1 MERIY
6 IFDTTLRDGEQSPG
20 ASLNIEEKLEIAK
33 QLARLGVD
41 IIEAGFP
48 ITSSDDFK
56 AVRLIAK
63 EIKGGPIICGLARA
77 KKVDIDRCYQAIKY
91 AEKPRIH
98 TFIPSSDVQIGYQL
112 QKSRE
117 EVLEIAQD
125 MVSYAKQYV
134 SDVEF
139 SPMDAARAD
148 PHFLYQIIEACI
160 EAGATTINIPDT
172 VGYTTP
178 LEFGDLIRNII
189 ENVPNI
195 NKAVVSVHCH
205 NDLGLATSNSLSA
218 VLNGAR
224 QIECTING
232 LGERAGNTS
241 LEEVVM
247 ALYTRGNYFGLN
259 TGIKLDEIYKTS
271 RLVSTLTGIPVQP
284 NKAIVGENAFSHESG
299 IHQNG
304 ILKESTT
311 YEIIRPETIG
321 LKSRRL
327 VLGKHSGRHA
337 LHSHLIELGYELD
350 DNQLNKAFRRF
361 KKLADKKKEIFDEDL
376 EAIVEDEI
384 YTIPEAFHLDYLH
397 VSTGTQ
403 AIPTA
408 TIRIKKEKRIFQ
420 EAATGNGPVDAIYKA
435 IDRIT
440 GYNIELLDYSL
451 KAVTRDKDALGEVLV
466 KIRHGDKIVSGR
478 GTSTDV
484 IEASANAYLNA
495 INRLVYKGIGK

>member
-41 IIEAGFP
+41 VIEAGFP
-48 ITSSDDFK
+48 ITSSGDFE

-77 KKVDIDRCYQAIKY
+77 KKEDIDRCYQAIKD
-91 AEKPRIH
+91 AERPRIH
-98 TFIPSSDVQIGYQL
+98 TFIPASQVQIKYQL
-112 QKSRE
+112 QKSKE
-117 EVLEIAQD
+117 EVLEIASE
-125 MVSYAKQYV
+125 MVSYAKKYV

-139 SPMDAARAD
+139 SPMDATRAD
-148 PHFLYQIIEACI
+148 PKFLYQIIEECI

-172 VGYTTP
+172 VGYTIPT
-178 LEFGDLIRNII
+178 EFGDLIRNII

-195 NKAVVSVHCH
+195 GKAVISVHCH
-205 NDLGLATSNSLSA
+205 NDLGLATSNTLSA
-218 VLNGAR
+218 VMNGAR
-224 QIECTING
+224 QVECTING

-247 ALYTRGNYFGLN
+247 ALHVRGNYFGLT

-271 RLVSTLTGIPVQP
+271 RLVSILTGIPVQP

-299 IHQNG
+299 IHQDG
-304 ILKESTT
+304 ILKEATT

-337 LHSHLIELGYELD
+337 LRARLAELGYELD
-350 DNQLNKAFRRF
+350 DTQLNKAFRRF
-361 KKLADKKKEIFDEDL
+361 KELADKKKEIFDEDL
-376 EAIVEDEI
+376 QAIVEDEI
-384 YTIPEAFHLDYLH
+384 YTLPEVFHLDYLH
-397 VSTGTQ
+397 VTTGNQT
-403 AIPTA
+403 IPTA
-408 TIRIKKEKRIFQ
+408 TLRIKKGKQVFQ
-420 EAATGNGPVDAIYKA
+420 EASTGNGPVDASYRA

-440 GYNIELLDYSL
+440 GFQVELLDYSL
-451 KAVTRDKDALGEVLV
+451 KAITSEKEALGEAFV
-466 KIRHGDKIVSGR
+466 KVKYKNKVVSGR
-478 GTSTDV
+478 GVSTD
-484 IEASANAYLNA
+484 IIKASVTAYLNA
-495 INRLVYKGIGK
+495 INKL